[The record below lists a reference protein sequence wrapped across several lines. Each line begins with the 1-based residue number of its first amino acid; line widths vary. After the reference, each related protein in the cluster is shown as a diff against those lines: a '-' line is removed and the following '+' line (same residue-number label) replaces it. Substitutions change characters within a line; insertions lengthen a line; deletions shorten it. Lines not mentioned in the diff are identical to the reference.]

1 MLCSSNRSRAMAKE
15 NANRAEF
22 MLEISERVTSD
33 HFDVNKELKKQ
44 IEEETSKAE
53 SLPNELLLK
62 SKKCS
67 PKRKT

>member
-1 MLCSSNRSRAMAKE
+1 MAKE
-15 NANRAEF
+15 NANRADF
-22 MLEISERVTSD
+22 MFEISERVTSD